1 MTWDAMRAPGGH
13 SQLPVSTCGGQHR
26 ELALLAGS
34 PRMPGPHCSHEVS
47 GIPLNNLEVCGKI
60 SYGSSMKRIPAWP
73 HTKHIFLPDF
83 HSETFSKNPY
93 LPPHWWG
100 GGGTVAT
107 GYLTFS
113 ANRVGAAILQRPSTV
128 EVRGF
133 IVLSWSP
140 AKCFISQTFALNP
153 FL

>member
-1 MTWDAMRAPGGH
+1 
-13 SQLPVSTCGGQHR
+13 
-26 ELALLAGS
+26 
-34 PRMPGPHCSHEVS
+34 MPGPHCSHEVS
-47 GIPLNNLEVCGKI
+47 GIPLNNLEVRGKI

-83 HSETFSKNPY
+83 HSETFSKSPY

-100 GGGTVAT
+100 GGTIAT

-113 ANRVGAAILQRPSTV
+113 ANRVGAAVLQQPSTV

-140 AKCFISQTFALNP
+140 AKCFISQTFPLNP
-153 FL
+153 FVRQSGEKRLDFQGEIRDLETKPERNTSHYKEGN